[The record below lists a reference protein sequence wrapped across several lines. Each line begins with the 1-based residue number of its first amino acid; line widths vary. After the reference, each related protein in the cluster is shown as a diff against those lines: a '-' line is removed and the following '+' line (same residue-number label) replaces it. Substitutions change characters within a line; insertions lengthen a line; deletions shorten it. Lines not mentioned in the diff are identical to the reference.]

1 MSTAVLDHPLS
12 RLSRPAAS
20 ARDATRAF
28 LAGASR
34 LRAPAKAGSMDDV
47 LLVVAELVANAVRYT
62 DGPCVLHLELQDDSI
77 DVCVADESPRLPQ
90 LRTPGTDGTGGWGW
104 FVIKRLATRVH
115 IKAMPDGGKTI
126 CAALPW

>member
-12 RLSRPAAS
+12 RMSRPVAS
-20 ARDATRAF
+20 AREATRAF
-28 LAGASR
+28 LAGAAR

-62 DGPCVLHLELQDDSI
+62 DGPSALHLELLDDSI
-77 DVCVADESPRLPQ
+77 DVCVTDESPRLPQ
-90 LRTPGTDGTGGWGW
+90 LRAPRTDGTGGWGW

-115 IKAMPDGGKTI
+115 IKPMPDGGKTI

>member
-1 MSTAVLDHPLS
+1 M
-12 RLSRPAAS
+12 SRPAAS

-47 LLVVAELVANAVRYT
+47 LLVVAELVANAVRHT
-62 DGPCVLHLELQDDSI
+62 DGPSVLHLELMDDSV
-77 DVCVADESPRLPQ
+77 DVCVTDQSPRLPQ
-90 LRTPGTDGTGGWGW
+90 LSTPRTDGTGGWGW
-104 FVIKRLATRVH
+104 FVIKRLATRIH
-115 IKAMPDGGKTI
+115 IKPMPEGGKTI